1 MRNYIF
7 VIIGVGGIGGNVAR
21 DLPKL
26 LIKSKHKMMLVDGD
40 IVEEKNCVRQPFQ
53 KQDIGENK
61 ARVLARKINSFYPL
75 QCTYLDS
82 YVTACELQVRLK
94 KYVRQYFVPVLIGAV
109 DNDATR
115 KLIEEAFESF
125 ENAILID
132 GANGEYDG
140 NVYCCYRKN
149 NIQYGKKRSDIYP
162 LKKDINPGTV
172 GCESQIAKG
181 SLQFLIT
188 NNKVASVILEYLYD
202 VILNDFSSS
211 KTIPKG
217 VTKIERFK
225 TLYY

>member
-1 MRNYIF
+1 MNNYIF
-7 VIIGVGGIGGNVAR
+7 VIIGVGGIGGNIAR

-26 LIKSKHKMMLVDGD
+26 LINSKHKLMLIDGD
-40 IVEEKNCVRQPFQ
+40 IVEKKNCVRQPFQ
-53 KQDIGENK
+53 EQDIGENK

-82 YVTACELQVRLK
+82 YITACELQILLTRHIK
-94 KYVRQYFVPVLIGAV
+94 AKNIPVLIGAV

-115 KLIEEAFESF
+115 ELIEKAFDSF

-140 NVYCCYRKN
+140 NVYCCYRKDN
-149 NIQYGKKRSDIYP
+149 KQYGKKRSDVYQ
-162 LKKDINPGTV
+162 LKKDINPGTI
-172 GCESQIAKG
+172 GCEEQIAKG

-188 NNKVASVILEYLYD
+188 NNKVASVMLEYLYE
-202 VILNDFSSS
+202 VILNDFLLS
-211 KTIPKG
+211 KKIPKG

-225 TLYY
+225 TFYY